1 MKNYTIKRYEHKDYD
16 SWNDFIG
23 KAKNATFLFHRDFM
37 EYHKDRFE
45 DFSLM
50 VFVNEKLVAVLPANR
65 VGEIVYS
72 HQGLTYGGLV
82 YSDKINGKEVAG
94 ILDCLL
100 SFFKENLIK
109 SFYFKP
115 IPVFYPLKGNCET
128 DFFLLKKGAFLDK
141 KEMNLA
147 INLAMPLAISKSKLK
162 HFRKIEKLNLE
173 LVEENQFESFW
184 ELVLAPRLLAKYNAK
199 PVHTIQEITKLKES
213 FSNNIKQYSVYYND
227 AIIAG
232 VTIFE
237 TETVV
242 KSQYGATTEKGE
254 ELRALDFLFISLI
267 EKYKKEGK
275 LFFDMGIVNDDN
287 EKGYHAGLLKQK
299 EELGCTVYSQDFY
312 KMNLI

>member
-1 MKNYTIKRYEHKDYD
+1 MKNYSIKQYQESAYA
-16 SWNDFIG
+16 SWNAFIG
-23 KAKNATFLFHRDFM
+23 QAKNATFLFYRDFM

-50 VFVNEKLVAVLPANR
+50 IFDNEKLVAVLPANR

-82 YSDKINGKEVAG
+82 YSHKINGEKVAG
-94 ILDCLL
+94 ILDSLL
-100 SFFKENLIK
+100 SFFKENGIQ

-115 IPVFYPLKGNCET
+115 IPLFYSSGGNHET
-128 DFFLLKKGAFLDK
+128 DFFLLRKGAFLDK

-162 HFRKIEKLNLE
+162 HFRKIEELDLE
-173 LVEENQFESFW
+173 LVEEHQFEPFW
-184 ELVLAPRLLAKYNAK
+184 ELVLAPRLFEKYDTK
-199 PVHTIQEITKLKES
+199 PVHTLQEITKLKEN
-213 FSNNIKQYSVYYND
+213 FPNNIKQFSVYYDD

-237 TETVV
+237 TENVV
-242 KSQYGATTEKGE
+242 KSQYGATTKKGE

-267 EKYKKEGK
+267 EKYKKKGK

-312 KMNLI
+312 KINLI